1 MAFVVENGTGL
12 PDANSYV
19 SVAEADAYHADR
31 GNNAWTGAEAVKQ
44 AALVRATDY
53 IEQIYGERWQGA
65 PVSMSQALS
74 WPRGGVANVPA
85 DIVPVRL
92 KQAVCQLALEAVS
105 GIELNPTLDRAIKK
119 EKIGPLE
126 TEYMNNASSGEV
138 RPAIDGLL
146 RALLRGGN
154 GLNGRVVRV

>member
-1 MAFVVENGTGL
+1 MVFVVENGSGL

-19 SVAEADAYHADR
+19 SVIEADAYHADR
-31 GNNAWTGAEAVKQ
+31 GNTAWTGADAVKQ
-44 AALVRATDY
+44 TALVRATDY
-53 IEQIYGERWQGA
+53 IEQIYSERWQGA
-65 PVSMSQALS
+65 PMSMSQALV
-74 WPRGGVANVPA
+74 WPRGGVANTPS

-105 GIELNPTLDRAIKK
+105 GIDLNPTLDRAVKK
-119 EKIGPLE
+119 EKVGPLE
-126 TEYMNNASSGEV
+126 TEYMDNASVGEV

-146 RALLRGGN
+146 RALLRGV